1 MHSQQT
7 ASMSTVLIYGATGY
21 SARLILENTDF
32 ASLPGPIILAGR
44 DETKLQVLAKKWGL
58 TYQAFTL
65 DSASTIET
73 QLQNVHTLLN
83 CAGPFAQTAEPLM
96 RAAVRTKTN
105 YLDISAELESYLL
118 AEELDQQAKA
128 SGVVLLP
135 GCGVC
140 MTVMVGLTAHVLKRV
155 NTPSTVSTAIFMP
168 GSITPGTA
176 RSAGGDQTLR
186 RLTRSNGDLVSGDS
200 GSAKS
205 FDFRFDSGPVHTIM
219 FGMPDVIALWHTF
232 KVPNITSYA
241 IVMSTCL
248 AALANGL
255 LDTSTWRLP
264 APRAAVLV
272 EVMQTT
278 LLTAPPARS
287 ARSREC
293 EHLSKS

>member
-1 MHSQQT
+1 
-7 ASMSTVLIYGATGY
+7 MSTVLIYGATGY
-21 SARLILENTDF
+21 SARLILEHTDF

-58 TYQAFTL
+58 SYQAFTL

-200 GSAKS
+200 GSTKS

-248 AALANGL
+248 VALANGL

>member
-1 MHSQQT
+1 
-7 ASMSTVLIYGATGY
+7 MSTVLIYGATGY
-21 SARLILENTDF
+21 SARLILEHTDF

-58 TYQAFTL
+58 SYQAFTL

-200 GSAKS
+200 GSTKS

-232 KVPNITSYA
+232 KVLNITSYA

-248 AALANGL
+248 VALANGL